1 MNEYF
6 TAAKAKE
13 YTTWN
18 KLPLIIRQSIV
29 NAINN
34 GFYECT
40 ISNQNC
46 PASQLEQIFTN
57 PWTKSH
63 DLVSESIRN
72 LLTSLGFK
80 TETNYVTG
88 INSKKSVLHIK
99 WN

>member
-29 NAINN
+29 KAINN
-34 GFYECT
+34 GVYECT
-40 ISNQNC
+40 ISKNC
-46 PASQLEQIFTN
+46 PVSQLEQIFTN

-88 INSKKSVLHIK
+88 INFKKSELRIT

>member
-6 TAAKAKE
+6 TATKAKE

-34 GFYECT
+34 GIYECT

-46 PASQLEQIFTN
+46 PISQFEQIFTK
-57 PWTKSH
+57 PWAESH
-63 DLVSESIRN
+63 DLVNASIRD

-88 INSKKSVLHIK
+88 INFKKSELRIK
-99 WN
+99 WD